1 MQKEESEKM
10 SETRIRAP
18 RGTKDVL
25 PSEVY
30 KWNYVENLFKSV
42 CNRFGYKEIR
52 TPIFE
57 ETKLFQRG
65 VGETTDIVQK
75 EMYSFKDNGGREITL
90 KPEGTAPVVR
100 SFIENKLYSDPQP
113 TKLFYVTPCFRYERP
128 QAGRLRAFHQFGI
141 EVFGTDD
148 PSVDAEVISVAMHFF
163 KELGLKNLELRIN
176 SIGCP
181 DCRKRYNQVLRE
193 YLKEK
198 LPNLCDTCK
207 DRYDRNPMRIIDCK
221 VESCKR
227 EIKDVPWMLDYIC
240 DTCKEDFDKLKENLS
255 LMGIDYLVDPSIVR
269 GLDYYTKTAFEIV
282 SNKIGAQ
289 GTVCG
294 GGRYDGLIEE
304 LGGPPTP
311 GVGFGM
317 GIERLLLTLDNNE
330 ISIPTPKALDV
341 FIIATEEN
349 SRKEAT
355 RLLYQL
361 REKGFSADK
370 DYMNRSMKAQFK
382 TADRLNVAYAIIVG
396 EDELSR
402 NAVLIRDMRIGEQTE
417 VALSDVSI
425 RLSDML
431 KSQNKE

>member
-1 MQKEESEKM
+1 M

-30 KWNYVENLFKSV
+30 KWNYVENLFRSV

-57 ETKLFQRG
+57 ETRLFQRG

>member
-1 MQKEESEKM
+1 M
-10 SETRIRAP
+10 P
-18 RGTKDVL
+18 VL
-25 PSEVY
+25 A
-30 KWNYVENLFKSV
+30 L
-42 CNRFGYKEIR
+42 CI
-52 TPIFE
+52 
-57 ETKLFQRG
+57 
-65 VGETTDIVQK
+65 
-75 EMYSFKDNGGREITL
+75 
-90 KPEGTAPVVR
+90 
-100 SFIENKLYSDPQP
+100 
-113 TKLFYVTPCFRYERP
+113 
-128 QAGRLRAFHQFGI
+128 
-141 EVFGTDD
+141 
-148 PSVDAEVISVAMHFF
+148 F

-255 LMGIDYLVDPSIVR
+255 LMGIDYLVDPGIVR

-304 LGGPPTP
+304 LGGPSTP

-317 GIERLLLTLDNNE
+317 GIERLLTLDNNE

>member
-1 MQKEESEKM
+1 M

-30 KWNYVENLFKSV
+30 KWNYVENLFRSV

-57 ETKLFQRG
+57 ETRLFQRG

-100 SFIENKLYSDPQP
+100 SFIENKLYSEPQP

-148 PSVDAEVISVAMHFF
+148 PSVDAEVISVAMCFF
-163 KELGLKNLELRIN
+163 NELGLKDLELRIN

-181 DCRKRYNQVLRE
+181 DCRKRYNQVLKE

-207 DRYDRNPMRIIDCK
+207 DRYERNPMRVIDCK
-221 VESCKR
+221 VESCKK
-227 EIKDVPWMLDYIC
+227 ELKDIPWMLDYIC
-240 DTCKEDFDKLKENLS
+240 DTCKEDFEKLKESLS

-330 ISIPTPKALDV
+330 ISIPKPKALDV
-341 FIIATEEN
+341 FIIAAEEN

-370 DYMNRSMKAQFK
+370 DYMNKSMKAQFK
-382 TADRLNVAYAIIVG
+382 TADRLNAAYAIIVG
-396 EDELSR
+396 EDELRR
-402 NAVLIRDMRIGEQTE
+402 NAVLIKDMRTGEQTE
-417 VALSDVSI
+417 VALNDISVK
-425 RLSDML
+425 LSDML
-431 KSQNKE
+431 KSQNNE